1 MPAHKMRGIC
11 LRLPRVA
18 NGRSISDGRLI
29 FAEAGAC
36 VLPVWSCFFNR
47 TPPGMRACS
56 GISLR
61 CFQRAAVRYPSA
73 CRDAYFPKMRQ
84 GGTAVVPPFFGL
96 FCQCQPHSGRAL
108 RRIGGNDEPS
118 ALHLVVNCHHAN
130 VEHLHGCAVGKLCE
144 ICRIH
149 AASQNV
155 HRRVE
160 CALDFT
166 HQIIVR
172 FVTADC
178 VVQPLQRRAVKNED
192 IGDGTPIRAGVR
204 EVAVQPLPDLFF
216 QLGQRVDTAAAAEQF
231 SQ

>member
-18 NGRSISDGRLI
+18 NGRSISDVRLI

-36 VLPVWSCFFNR
+36 VLPVRSCFFNR

-84 GGTAVVPPFFGL
+84 GGTDVVPPFFGL
-96 FCQCQPHSGRAL
+96 LCQCQPHRGRAL

-118 ALHLVVNCHHAN
+118 ALHFVVNCHHAQIVHGAGSALGKLFVQCRADAAFQKAQHC
-130 VEHLHGCAVGKLCE
+130 VEHVFQFG
-144 ICRIH
+144 
-149 AASQNV
+149 
-155 HRRVE
+155 
-160 CALDFT
+160 
-166 HQIIVR
+166 
-172 FVTADC
+172 
-178 VVQPLQRRAVKNED
+178 
-192 IGDGTPIRAGVR
+192 
-204 EVAVQPLPDLFF
+204 F
-216 QLGQRVDTAAAAEQF
+216 QLAV
-231 SQ
+231 